1 MTGTLPDR
9 SSGQLVVVGSSAG
22 GIDALSVLVAGLPA
36 NFPAPILLAQH
47 LDPKRLSHLAEIL
60 ERRSTLPVITVA
72 DRAELRPGTIHVV
85 PSNRHVDV
93 TDHEIRLSA
102 PDGRRGPVPS
112 VDHLFTTAANVFGE
126 GLIAV
131 VLTGTGSDGSVGA
144 TRVKAAGGTVVVEDP
159 ETATFPSMPA
169 SLSPEVVDVS
179 APLDRIPA
187 LLHDL
192 VRGAIAPPAPDD
204 DRDLKRLLANVR
216 ATSGIDFGSYKRA
229 TVLRRL
235 HRRIAATGTGTIR
248 EYVRFADEHPE
259 EYARLATTMLIKVTE
274 FYRDPDLF
282 EHLRTVV
289 IPTLIAEGRRG
300 GRGLRIWSAGCATGE
315 EPYSLAIL
323 VAEALGDELPEW
335 GVRIFATDIDGQAIA
350 FARRGI
356 YPRSSLV
363 NLPEDVVSRYFV
375 PAGKEVEVR
384 KEVRALTVFGQ
395 HDLAVRAPFPRIDLA
410 LCRNVLIYFN
420 PELQRRAL
428 QLFAFALRDG
438 GWLALGK
445 TETTTPLPEYFVPAQ
460 TRLRVYRRRGERI
473 AIPAVRESGP
483 SVMRTVGSI
492 TRPRPGLAAALV
504 RPSNGVRDRAGGR
517 RGDDVLAELPIGVL
531 TVNRDYDVML
541 INPAARRLL
550 GIRGAVEGRDL
561 LHLLGDRAP
570 AELRDTIDA
579 AFEGRSSH
587 VLVSM
592 PATTTV
598 DGLTAWIRVDARP
611 AGSDDGR
618 VPEALLVV
626 RDVTADRALADAAT
640 AGRDEVQTEID
651 RVGRQ
656 LDAALESNRRL
667 TADNEELTAANADLR
682 LMTEEMLVEHEE
694 LQAASEEVETLN
706 EELQSTNEELET
718 LNEELQ
724 STVEELN
731 TTNDDMI
738 ARTRD
743 LQELATALELQRT
756 ESEAERSR
764 LATIIETMADA
775 LVVVDAT
782 GTPILQNEAYRRLWQ
797 DAGLEPD
804 PEEPQPVTDESLR
817 ARAARGEEFG
827 VQFRA
832 VDQGGRRRWLEAYG
846 RPVGAGETG
855 GGIVV
860 VHDTTDLSLRRM
872 QEELVAVVAHELRTP
887 VTALSGYLQ
896 LLERQGGPQPTTGLA
911 AEQAARLRRLA
922 NDLFDVTRV
931 ETGNLRIERAPLDLR
946 ALVAESIEVARS
958 LSATHRIE
966 ADLADGELIVDA
978 DAGRIQQVILNL
990 LTNAIVHAPESPTI
1004 EVRLR
1009 RLRRRA
1015 ELEVEDHG
1023 PGIPP
1028 EQLGR
1033 IFSRFQHAGT
1043 DRRPSGLG
1051 IGLYISRQI
1060 VVGHQGTIE
1069 VDSAPG
1075 EGTTF
1080 NVRLPLV
1087 AAARGSGGK
1096 TG

>member
-1 MTGTLPDR
+1 MADR

-22 GIDALSVLVAGLPA
+22 GIDALSVLVAGLAPD
-36 NFPAPILLAQH
+36 FPAPILLAQH
-47 LDPKRLSHLAEIL
+47 LDPNRLSHLAEIL
-60 ERRSTLPVITVA
+60 ERRSTLPVTTVT

-85 PSNRHVDV
+85 PANRHVDV
-93 TDHEIRLSA
+93 TDHEVRLSA
-102 PDGRRGPVPS
+102 PEERRGPVPS
-112 VDHLFTTAANVFGE
+112 VDHVFTTAANVFGE

-131 VLTGTGSDGSVGA
+131 VLTGTGSDGAVGA

-169 SLSPEVVDVS
+169 SLSPEVIDIS
-179 APLDRIPA
+179 ASLDRIPA

-235 HRRIAATGTGTIR
+235 HRRIAATGAGTIG

-259 EYARLATTMLIKVTE
+259 EYGRLATTMLIKVTE

-282 EHLRTVV
+282 EHLRAVV
-289 IPTLIAEGRRG
+289 IPTLIEEGRRG
-300 GRGLRIWSAGCATGE
+300 GRELRIWSAGCATGE

-323 VAEALGDELPEW
+323 VAEALGDELPDW
-335 GVRIFATDIDGQAIA
+335 VVRIFATDLDGQAIA

-363 NLPEDVVSRYFV
+363 NLPEDVVSRWFV
-375 PAGKEVEVR
+375 PVGKDVEVR
-384 KEVRALTVFGQ
+384 KEIRALTVFGQ

-445 TETTTPLPEYFVPAQ
+445 TETTTPLPEYFVSAQ
-460 TRLRVYRRRGERI
+460 SRLRVYRRRGERI
-473 AIPAVRESGP
+473 AIPAASESAP
-483 SVMRTVGSI
+483 PVMRAVRSI
-492 TRPRPGLAAALV
+492 APPRRGLPPGL
-504 RPSNGVRDRAGGR
+504 RPSGAARDRPGGR
-517 RGDDVLAELPIGVL
+517 RADEVLAELPIGVL
-531 TVNRDYDVML
+531 AVNREYDVVL

-550 GIRGAVEGRDL
+550 GIRGSVEGKDL
-561 LHLLGDRAP
+561 LHLLADRAP
-570 AELRDTIDA
+570 AELRDAIDA
-579 AFEGRSSH
+579 AFDGRSSGA
-587 VLVSM
+587 LVAM
-592 PATTTV
+592 PAATTI
-598 DGLTAWIRVDARP
+598 DGLTAWIRVDAMP
-611 AGSDDGR
+611 GASDDGR
-618 VPEALLVV
+618 VLEARLVI

-640 AGRDEVQTEID
+640 AGRDEVQAEID
-651 RVGRQ
+651 RLGRQ

-667 TADNEELTAANADLR
+667 TADSEELTTVNADLR
-682 LMTEEMLVEHEE
+682 LMAEEMLVEHEE

-731 TTNDDMI
+731 TTNDDML
-738 ARTRD
+738 ARTKD
-743 LQELATALELQRT
+743 LQEVATALELQRT

-797 DAGLEPD
+797 DAALQPD

-817 ARAARGEEFG
+817 ERAARGEEFG

-832 VDQGGRRRWLEAYG
+832 VDQDGRRRWLEAYG
-846 RPVGAGETG
+846 RPVRAAGTR

-922 NDLFDVTRV
+922 NDLFDVSRV

-966 ADLADGELIVDA
+966 ADLGDGELMVEA

-990 LTNAIVHAPESPTI
+990 LTNAIVHAPDSPTI

-1023 PGIPP
+1023 PGIPS

-1060 VVGHQGTIE
+1060 VLSHDGAIE

-1080 NVRLPLV
+1080 SVRLPL
-1087 AAARGSGGK
+1087 ALAPRASSGK
-1096 TG
+1096 TS